1 MRRILV
7 IFLIL
12 LFPLNVFALSLSA
25 SAAEPGGA
33 HEHATAVPFADA
45 DALADALADA
55 EARGDVD
62 PDEPPSVAD
71 LHDLVNQERVLHL
84 AGPCAGAAAP
94 RDPAR
99 TGLSL
104 PPPVKPPRLA

>member
-25 SAAEPGGA
+25 SAAQPGA

-45 DALADALADA
+45 DADALADT

-84 AGPCAGAAAP
+84 AGPCAGAAPP

>member
-12 LFPLNVFALSLSA
+12 LFPLNVFALSLSVS
-25 SAAEPGGA
+25 SAQGGGA
-33 HEHATAVPFADA
+33 HEHAIA
-45 DALADALADA
+45 ALAVDGGQDA
-55 EARGDVD
+55 ESRGDVD

-71 LHDLVNQERVLHL
+71 LHDLVNQERPLHL
-84 AGPCAGAAAP
+84 AGPCAGAVPLHDPAP
-94 RDPAR
+94 RGHAF
-99 TGLSL
+99 